1 MLRPPEAGKIE
12 RRIAMPIIF
21 SRRWFWITAFFAAL
35 NTCGLAVIINMI
47 RTPDV
52 ALVVEAFE
60 PPSVAQW
67 FDSGGPFAT
76 SQNASTTVQGP
87 SFRFRFSMPMVAAD
101 AADKPCEIQYV
112 TFTPPIGGSF
122 TWNDTRTLAFQPE
135 QELAPATR
143 YTATVSSEAISLLGR
158 NISPADKPSVYYA
171 LSAYS
176 QLPFFLILALVKLLP
191 SLIFLIVLSF
201 YSALL
206 FHTGCGILT
215 GIPRGKKL
223 QFTLLSV
230 LIIITSFIICSE
242 LYTLLYTEIMEQ
254 FSTFVVY

>member
-1 MLRPPEAGKIE
+1 MNLKKIFIRSQNLLINPGSEFSLIAEERPEQPGITRNFTLPMSLLVALFALLGSAFSNITL
-12 RRIAMPIIF
+12 PINSF
-21 SRRWFWITAFFAAL
+21 LYVVF
-35 NTCGLAVIINMI
+35 NAVIVFFMI
-47 RTPDV
+47 LTHTY
-52 ALVVEAFE
+52 L
-60 PPSVAQW
+60 
-67 FDSGGPFAT
+67 SG
-76 SQNASTTVQGP
+76 
-87 SFRFRFSMPMVAAD
+87 
-101 AADKPCEIQYV
+101 K
-112 TFTPPIGGSF
+112 
-122 TWNDTRTLAFQPE
+122 
-135 QELAPATR
+135 
-143 YTATVSSEAISLLGR
+143 AISLLGR

>member
-1 MLRPPEAGKIE
+1 MNLKKIFIRSQNLLINPGSEFSLIAEERPEQPGITRNFTLPMSLLVALFALLGSAFSNITL
-12 RRIAMPIIF
+12 PINSF
-21 SRRWFWITAFFAAL
+21 LYVVF
-35 NTCGLAVIINMI
+35 NAVIVFFMI
-47 RTPDV
+47 LTHTY
-52 ALVVEAFE
+52 L
-60 PPSVAQW
+60 
-67 FDSGGPFAT
+67 SG
-76 SQNASTTVQGP
+76 
-87 SFRFRFSMPMVAAD
+87 
-101 AADKPCEIQYV
+101 K
-112 TFTPPIGGSF
+112 
-122 TWNDTRTLAFQPE
+122 
-135 QELAPATR
+135 
-143 YTATVSSEAISLLGR
+143 AISLLGR

-176 QLPFFLILALVKLLP
+176 QLPFFLILL
-191 SLIFLIVLSF
+191 FLIVLSF